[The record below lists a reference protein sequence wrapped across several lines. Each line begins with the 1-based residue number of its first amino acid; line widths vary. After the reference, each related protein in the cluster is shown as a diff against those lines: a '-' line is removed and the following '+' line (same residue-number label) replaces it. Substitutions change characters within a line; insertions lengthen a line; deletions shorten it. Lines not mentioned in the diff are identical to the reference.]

1 MGQQGIPRTA
11 FLLEPSREE
20 LLELFPCS
28 TGILEES
35 VLLCLLKK
43 HNTRGVSVRYGLGAQ
58 RQRSVCGLG
67 FSHMRI
73 RLDFSAFLVLLLV
86 KITGTALEGLPAL
99 AGYPLP
105 YTFLRLPSSLYTKPH
120 YSGPS
125 PFCRYA
131 LFPVSDA
138 GFGICALEK
147 RYIYRFRIYL
157 FPSKSWVS
165 SITVSHCIWYTRKLT
180 RSDKLEKTTMNNNVT
195 EVATSLSQF
204 NELSSNCWKLSLLK

>member
-86 KITGTALEGLPAL
+86 KITGTALE
-99 AGYPLP
+99 
-105 YTFLRLPSSLYTKPH
+105 R
-120 YSGPS
+120 
-125 PFCRYA
+125 
-131 LFPVSDA
+131 
-138 GFGICALEK
+138 
-147 RYIYRFRIYL
+147 
-157 FPSKSWVS
+157 
-165 SITVSHCIWYTRKLT
+165 
-180 RSDKLEKTTMNNNVT
+180 
-195 EVATSLSQF
+195 ATSSGGVSVTLYFSQAA
-204 NELSSNCWKLSLLK
+204 